1 MDRPDC
7 GSVDPVLAIV
17 APGQGAQ
24 VPGFLAPWLE
34 LPQVRPRLNWLS
46 ACAGMDL
53 AHFGTEAGAETI
65 RDTAVAQPLIVAAGL
80 IPLLELFPHPTE
92 AFRMVGV
99 GAGHSVGEL
108 TAAAAAHVISAEQ
121 AMVLV
126 RERGR
131 AMAEAAAA
139 TPTGMTAILGGDR
152 DTVLAKLA
160 EHGLV
165 AANENGAGQIVAG
178 GTLEQLAALQ
188 ADPPEGA
195 RLRPLEVAG
204 AFHTEHMASAVGHLR
219 ALAGSVSTHDPRT
232 RLLSNRDGAVVHDGR
247 AVLARMVDQLA
258 NPVRWDLCMRTMS
271 DLGVTGLL
279 ELPPAG
285 TLTGL
290 AKRSIPGVEV
300 VALKT
305 PDDLDAARDLVRRHG
320 STNPVND
327 SPTWRLLVAP
337 AKGTFRRSEQAAQ
350 LSPGQSVGM
359 VITLRD
365 EQPVLAPHGGHVVE
379 WLVEDGDPVAPGQPL
394 VRLHPEAVPA

>member
-1 MDRPDC
+1 
-7 GSVDPVLAIV
+7 VLAIV

-34 LPQVRPRLNWLS
+34 VGAVASRLGWLS
-46 ACAGMDL
+46 ACAGLDL
-53 AHFGTEAGAETI
+53 AYYGTEADAETI
-65 RDTAVAQPLIVAAGL
+65 RDTAIAQPLIVAAGL
-80 IPLLELFPHPTE
+80 IPLLELFPHPTD
-92 AFRMVGV
+92 AFGKVGV

-126 RERGR
+126 AERGR
-131 AMAEAAAA
+131 AMAKAAAV
-139 TPTGMTAILGGDR
+139 TPTGMTAVLGGDR
-152 DTVLAKLA
+152 DTVVTKLT

-178 GTLEQLAALQ
+178 GTLEQLAALA

-204 AFHTEHMASAVGHLR
+204 AFHTEHMAP
-219 ALAGSVSTHDPRT
+219 ALAALAALASSVSTHDPRT

-247 AVLARMVDQLA
+247 QVLRRIVEQVAS
-258 NPVRWDLCMRTMS
+258 PVRWDLCMRTMA
-271 DLGVTGLL
+271 DLGVTGIL

-285 TLTGL
+285 TLVGL
-290 AKRSIPGVEV
+290 AKRAIPGVET

-305 PDDLDAARDLVRRHG
+305 PDDLDAARDLVARHG
-320 STNPVND
+320 SSNPVSD
-327 SPTWRLLVAP
+327 TPTWRLLVAP
-337 AKGTFRRSEQAAQ
+337 AKGTFRRGIEVD
-350 LSPGQSVGM
+350 LLTPGATVG
-359 VITLRD
+359 VVVTLRD
-365 EQPVLAPHGGHVVE
+365 EHTVTAPHGGHVVE

-394 VRLHPEAVPA
+394 LRLHPEAVPA

>member
-1 MDRPDC
+1 
-7 GSVDPVLAIV
+7 
-17 APGQGAQ
+17 
-24 VPGFLAPWLE
+24 
-34 LPQVRPRLNWLS
+34 
-46 ACAGMDL
+46 MDL
-53 AHFGTEAGAETI
+53 AYFGTEADAETI

-80 IPLLELFPHPTE
+80 LPLLELFPHPTE

-131 AMAEAAAA
+131 AMAEAASA
-139 TPTGMTAILGGDR
+139 TATGMTAVLGGDR
-152 DTVLAKLA
+152 ESVLAKLA

-178 GTLEQLAALQ
+178 GTLEQLSALQ
-188 ADPPEGA
+188 ADPPEGV

-204 AFHTEHMASAVGHLR
+204 AFHTEHMAPAVGHLR
-219 ALAGSVSTHDPRT
+219 ALAGSVSTHDQRT

-247 AVLARMVDQLA
+247 AVLARMVDQVA

-285 TLTGL
+285 TLAGL
-290 AKRSIPGVEV
+290 AKRAIPGIEI

-305 PDDLDAARDLVRRHG
+305 PDDLDAARDLVRRHA
-320 STNPVND
+320 STNPVDD

-350 LSPGQSVGM
+350 LSPGQSVG
-359 VITLRD
+359 VVVTLRD
-365 EQPVLAPHGGHVVE
+365 QQPVLAPHGGHVVE

>member
-1 MDRPDC
+1 
-7 GSVDPVLAIV
+7 VLAIV

-34 LPQVRPRLNWLS
+34 LPQVRPRLGWLS

-53 AHFGTEAGAETI
+53 AYFGTEADAETI

-80 IPLLELFPHPTE
+80 LPLLELFPHPTE

-131 AMAEAAAA
+131 AMAEAASA
-139 TPTGMTAILGGDR
+139 TATGMTAVLGGDR
-152 DTVLAKLA
+152 ESVLAKLA

-178 GTLEQLAALQ
+178 GTLEQLSALQ
-188 ADPPEGA
+188 ADPPEGV

-204 AFHTEHMASAVGHLR
+204 AFHTEHMAPAVGHLR
-219 ALAGSVSTHDPRT
+219 GLAGSVSTHDPRT

-247 AVLARMVDQLA
+247 AVLARMVEQVA
-258 NPVRWDLCMRTMS
+258 NPVRWDLCMRTMA

-285 TLTGL
+285 TLAGL
-290 AKRSIPGVEV
+290 AKRAIPGIEI

-305 PDDLDAARDLVRRHG
+305 PDNLDAARDLVRRHA
-320 STNPVND
+320 STNPVDD

-350 LSPGQSVGM
+350 LSPGQSVG
-359 VITLRD
+359 VVVTLRD
-365 EQPVLAPHGGHVVE
+365 QQPVLAPHGGHVVE